1 MYPIL
6 QLWEEYFSSLMNES
20 VITILPVLLHPKSIG
35 EVVINMERPDDP
47 PVINPKYLSN
57 EKDVE
62 TLIKG
67 IRIIQ
72 RLVKSK
78 AMKELGARFNNRVF
92 PGCEDFI
99 FDTDEYWRCYVKHL
113 TLTSYHPVG
122 TCKMGSLE
130 NNGVV
135 DHRLR

>member
-1 MYPIL
+1 MNSIL
-6 QLWEEYFSSLMNES
+6 QLWEEYFAPLMNES
-20 VITILPVLLHPKSIG
+20 VITILPVLLHPKSVG
-35 EVVINMERPDDP
+35 EIIISRDRPDDP

-57 EKDVE
+57 EKDVT

-72 RLVKSK
+72 KIVKSK
-78 AMKELGARFNNRVF
+78 SMEELGAKFNNRVL
-92 PGCEDFI
+92 PGCEDFK
-99 FDTDEYWRCYVKHL
+99 FDSDEYWKCYIKHL

-122 TCKMGSLE
+122 TCKMGDLD